1 MRCYQCLLLPP
12 RARVPFPSP
21 QSARPSS
28 ISTACRDNAYKMWR
42 KIIQGGAKSVE
53 DIPNLPKALYKL
65 AKEDFTLTTS
75 EVVSL
80 IIEYYY
86 TVCHPHPLSPPSC
99 PTLHRLFY
107 HAHQIEHAS
116 SSESVRWLALRLF
129 FILPLCLLLTR
140 LPAYIFQ
147 I

>member
-12 RARVPFPSP
+12 RARVPFPPP

-75 EVVSL
+75 EVVSFF
-80 IIEYYY
+80 IEYYY

-129 FILPLCLLLTR
+129 FILPLGLLLTR